1 MFLAEVEFGQAAST
15 STTLGRLI
23 VCSTVHIRS
32 WGSRQ
37 EFATTLCYKVFPS
50 AWNGDK
56 GAFSFVGVEELGWTF
71 VEFYQE

>member
-1 MFLAEVEFGQAAST
+1 MLLAEVEFGQAAST
-15 STTLGRLI
+15 TLGRHI
-23 VCSTVHIRS
+23 VCSAVHIRS